1 MSKENYKY
9 TEDHE
14 WVDIKH
20 NNTAKI
26 GITDFAQGE
35 LGDIIFVELPSPGDE
50 FSKGDSIGTLE
61 AVKTIADIYVPIDCK
76 VLNVNSALEDNPEL
90 INKEPYDKGWI
101 VEVECLND
109 NPFEEDLLSKNEYEN
124 FIK

>member
-14 WVDIKH
+14 WLDISDEK
-20 NNTAKI
+20 AKL

-35 LGDIIFVELPSPGDE
+35 LGDIIFVELPFLEDK
-50 FSKGDSIGTLE
+50 FKKGSSIGTLE
-61 AVKTIADIYVPIDCK
+61 AVKTIADIYVPVDCK
-76 VLNVNSALEDNPEL
+76 IISINSALEDNPEL
-90 INKEPYDKGWI
+90 INKDPFGKGWI
-101 VEVECLND
+101 AEIEILNLEECD
-109 NPFEEDLLSKNEYEN
+109 KLLSEGEYED

>member
-14 WVDIKH
+14 WLDISDEK
-20 NNTAKI
+20 AKL

-35 LGDIIFVELPSPGDE
+35 LGDIIFVELPFLEDK
-50 FSKGDSIGTLE
+50 FKKGSSIGTLE
-61 AVKTIADIYVPIDCK
+61 AVKTIADIYVPVDCK
-76 VLNVNSALEDNPEL
+76 IISINSALEDNPEL
-90 INKEPYDKGWI
+90 INKDPFGKGWI
-101 VEVECLND
+101 AEIEILNL
-109 NPFEEDLLSKNEYEN
+109 EERDKLLSEGEYED